1 MTIDIRSQLVPLELL
16 DITKC
21 TTVRK
26 TVKQMENC
34 AIGARMVGEAAATMI
49 KWGEEGKT
57 PRIIYDN
64 PHSKNDFFDATV
76 ESFALRLH
84 PQSIQGPIP
93 TNSEF
98 YAKYD
103 GRNPVIVLGDFSHR
117 WEERL
122 FERGE
127 DEAIFINS
135 FGMAPPWVRDG
146 YFKGFVNADPRLILP
161 ILYMA
166 WLEKTQKEPSTNLE
180 LIKAWEKCGG
190 VAHQAAHGF
199 ETFRQIV
206 EDPDC
211 IVFLTMSG
219 IITMAKMS
227 GLISYMIDQGWV
239 QAISATGALIGHGLV
254 EGVGL
259 KQYKYNPR
267 FDDILMAEQKLNR
280 IGTTVEPEENLDHI
294 EEIFRLILSQK
305 VDDKKP
311 ISPAEKNYLIGEYL
325 SNTYPNE
332 ISILRSAY
340 EKNIPVFIPAPDS
353 ELDNDQLIHNWKQ
366 KLEGQR
372 QIVTNNE
379 IDTLR
384 LVDMV
389 TSSKKMGIFTLG
401 GGVPRNWIQNVAP
414 LIEIM
419 NVRLKLGLPERKFSY
434 GCRVCPDPV
443 YLEHLSGCTFEEMK
457 SWRKAEINGR
467 FSEVKTDYSIVLP
480 FYVAAMKEVM
490 ESR

>member
-1 MTIDIRSQLVPLELL
+1 MTVDIRSQLVPLELL

-34 AIGARMVGEAAATMI
+34 AIGARMLSEAAATMI
-49 KWGEEGKT
+49 KWIKEGKT

-64 PHSKNDFFDATV
+64 PHSKNDFFNATI
-76 ESFALRLH
+76 ESFALGLH
-84 PQSIQGPIP
+84 PQSIHGPIP
-93 TNSEF
+93 INSEF
-98 YAKYD
+98 YSKYD

-117 WEERL
+117 WGERL

-146 YFKGFVNADPRLILP
+146 YFKGFVNADPRLVLP
-161 ILYMA
+161 ILYMV
-166 WLEKTQKEPSTNLE
+166 WLEKTQKETNTNLK
-180 LIKAWEKCGG
+180 LIATWEKCGG
-190 VAHQAAHGF
+190 VAAQAAHGF
-199 ETFRQIV
+199 ETFRQMIN
-206 EDPDC
+206 DPDC
-211 IVFLTMSG
+211 TMIATMSG
-219 IITMAKMS
+219 IMTMAKMG

-239 QAISATGALIGHGLV
+239 QAISATGALICHGLV

-259 KQYKYNPR
+259 KHLKHNPR
-267 FDDILMAEQKLNR
+267 FSDEDMAGQKLNR

-294 EEIFRLILSQK
+294 EEIFRLILNQK
-305 VDDKKP
+305 VDGKKP
-311 ISPAEKNYLIGEYL
+311 ISPAEKNYLIGKYL
-325 SNTYPNE
+325 SGRFPNE

-366 KLEGQR
+366 KLKR
-372 QIVTNNE
+372 RRRIVTNNE

-384 LVDMV
+384 LVDMA
-389 TSSKKMGIFTLG
+389 TNSKKLGIFTLG
-401 GGVPRNWIQNVAP
+401 GGVPRNWVQNIAP

-419 NVRLKLGLPERKFSY
+419 NVRLNLGLPEKKFSY
-434 GCRVCPDPV
+434 GCRICPDLV
-443 YLEHLSGCTFEEMK
+443 FLEHLSGCTYEEMK

-480 FYVAAMKEVM
+480 FYMAAMREIM
-490 ESR
+490 EGK